1 MRRAALIAGIV
12 GLLAM
17 HAALAE
23 DSPAPEAWR
32 IDPVL
37 SEAGFGV
44 RVLLLRKIHGDF
56 HPIEGFVY
64 RDPETGLADV
74 EVRIDARRLRMKNP
88 DHAEWARS
96 PEFFDAQRHPE
107 IRFASAPFPLDL
119 LREGGPLYGTLTL
132 RGVSA
137 GVRLE
142 LLSAECDRP
151 GFDCPVRAVGDVER
165 SEFGM
170 TARRY
175 AVSDKV
181 YLNFAIRVADTGGA
195 AW

>member
-1 MRRAALIAGIV
+1 MRWSVLIAG
-12 GLLAM
+12 LLSSAP
-17 HAALAE
+17 ALA
-23 DSPAPEAWR
+23 DVNPPPEAWR
-32 IDPVL
+32 IDPVR

-44 RVLLLRKIHGDF
+44 RVLLLRKVYGEF
-56 HPIEGFVY
+56 HPLEGFVY

-74 EVRIDARRLRMKNP
+74 EVRIDTRGLRMKNP

-96 PEFFDAQRHPE
+96 PEFFDAQHHPE
-107 IRFASAPFPLDL
+107 IRFASAPFPLEL

-142 LLSAECDRP
+142 LLPADCARP
-151 GFDCPVRAVGDVER
+151 GFDCPVRALGDVER
-165 SEFGM
+165 SQFGM
-170 TARRY
+170 NARRY

-181 YLNFAIRVADTGGA
+181 QLNFAILVTEGSEGA
-195 AW
+195 W